1 MPDNNVEAI
10 LTTSNDIQARLIPE
24 QGIQTEMDVVYL
36 YTPSAIDITHDNTLE
51 GNGSTTSPLKLSE
64 NVLRDIRRG
73 GDTFVFEF
81 DASQTEWVIVHNLRK
96 RPSVTIADSA
106 DNVVVCAVQYNDEN
120 TITIQLNAA
129 FKGTAYLN

>member
-36 YTPSAIDITHDNTLE
+36 YAPSAIDVAHDNTLE

-64 NVLRDIRRG
+64 KVLSDIRRG

-81 DASQTEWVIVHNLRK
+81 DASQTEWVIVHNLKK